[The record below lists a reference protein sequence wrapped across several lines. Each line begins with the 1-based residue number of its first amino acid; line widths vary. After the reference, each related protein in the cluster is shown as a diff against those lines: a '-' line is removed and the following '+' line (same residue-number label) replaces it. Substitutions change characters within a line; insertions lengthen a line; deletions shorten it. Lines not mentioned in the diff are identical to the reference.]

1 MLLKYQ
7 VLNPSHSRLTY
18 DKLVTGLEH
27 ATLPVRKL
35 VGL

>member
-1 MLLKYQ
+1 VLLKCQ
-7 VLNPSHSRLTY
+7 VLNPSYSRLTY
-18 DKLVTGLEH
+18 DKLVTGLEY